1 MFYFDSSALVKYYIS
16 EAGSDWVRALID
28 DLAADVAISQ
38 LTLVKVAAAVEKR
51 RRMKTINERLRIR
64 TLARFAMDCQARYTV
79 VRVSDAIVELS
90 VALTGRHPLRAYDA
104 VQLAS
109 ALQIH
114 EIFNSN
120 NLAAVTFVSSDEVLC
135 QAAKEEGLAMVNPSK
150 QMDR

>member
-16 EAGSDWVRALID
+16 EAGSDWVRKLID
-28 DLAADVAISQ
+28 GQAVDVAISQ
-38 LTLVKVAAAVEKR
+38 LTLVEIAAAVEKR
-51 RRMKTINERLRIR
+51 RRMSTIDEHLRIR
-64 TLARFAMDCQARYTV
+64 TLARFGMDCQARYIV

-90 VALTGRHPLRAYDA
+90 VALTARHPLRAYDA

-114 EIFNSN
+114 EILNAN
-120 NLAAVTFVSSDEVLC
+120 NLAAVTFVSSDKALC
-135 QAAKEEGLAMVNPSK
+135 QAAQAEGLAMVNPAK